1 MKKIRLIT
9 ILTVMITLIFVACED
24 SESLPDETIAGTY
37 VGAITNTDGTKSKE
51 YLKTENE
58 AIAEITMIENNTIQ
72 VHLYDVKLDTT
83 FMLNYYEDM
92 DSVMVCYTG
101 DDFENM
107 YGHMLGQG
115 HSDGGMM
122 GDLQNN
128 ETEWMHHLND
138 EHKGGDQHFGGF
150 DMQNHTFSYQFARM
164 EDGLIHDLLFQG
176 VKR

>member
-9 ILTVMITLIFVACED
+9 VIAVMITLVFVACED
-24 SESLPDETIAGTY
+24 SESLPVKAITGTY
-37 VGAITNTDGTKSKE
+37 VGTITNNNSPKSQD
-51 YLKTENE
+51 YLKTEDE
-58 AIAEITMIENNTIQ
+58 AIAEITIIENNTIQ
-72 VHLYDVKLDTT
+72 VHLYDVELDTT
-83 FMLNYYEDM
+83 FMMNYYEDM
-92 DSVMVCYTG
+92 DSVNVCFTG

-115 HSDGGMM
+115 HVGGGMM

-138 EHKGGDQHFGGF
+138 EHQEGDEHFGGF
-150 DMQNHTFSYQFARM
+150 DMQNHTFSYQFTRM
-164 EDGLIHDLLFQG
+164 EDGLTHDLLFQG

>member
-9 ILTVMITLIFVACED
+9 VIAVMITLVFVACED
-24 SESLPDETIAGTY
+24 SESLPDKAIAGTY
-37 VGAITNTDGTKSKE
+37 VGTITINNSLKSQD
-51 YLKTENE
+51 YLKTEDE
-58 AIAEITMIENNTIQ
+58 AIAEITIIENNTIQ
-72 VHLYDVKLDTT
+72 VHLYDVELDTT
-83 FMLNYYEDM
+83 FMMNYYEDM
-92 DSVMVCYTG
+92 DSVNVCFTG

-115 HSDGGMM
+115 HVGGGMM

-138 EHKGGDQHFGGF
+138 EHQEGDEHFGGF
-150 DMQNHTFSYQFARM
+150 DMQNHTFSYQFTRM
-164 EDGLIHDLLFQG
+164 EDGLTHDLLFQG